1 MPAFTVANAAE
12 AARKSQAAR
21 GSRKELHQ
29 ALELQDLAYKAARSM
44 CSGPSL
50 GETLPR
56 EHAMALASLLKGW
69 DSITNR
75 VRILRGKP
83 LPGSKRPAPDQAQ
96 AARRVPPRNR
106 PPVCGGVPGGQ

>member
-1 MPAFTVANAAE
+1 MPVFNTATAA
-12 AARKSQAAR
+12 AAAVKSHACR
-21 GSRKELHQ
+21 GCRKELLQ
-29 ALELQDLAYKAARSM
+29 ALELQDLAYEAAKAM

-50 GETLPR
+50 GEKLPR
-56 EHAMALASLLKGW
+56 EDAMALASLLKGW
-69 DSITNR
+69 DAITNR

-106 PPVCGGVPGGQ
+106 PPVCGGQLG